1 MALRSNGGGRQEA
14 AQARHSSDCL
24 RRICLLHLK
33 RWLSVHPVH
42 CVALSVPY
50 GRERTVR
57 STLADHPQAGTRS
70 GEKRKMKPHPDP
82 LPVSCQAE
90 SLRRPGTRAAG
101 VGHAAAGKGQL
112 RQFHAGYP
120 LAGGQPTSV
129 SRREPHPRRR
139 FPPPRPGSQTPR
151 PRRACGAPAQCGPNA
166 PGHRRTV
173 PAGPEPDPRG

>member
-50 GRERTVR
+50 GRARTVR

-90 SLRRPGTRAAG
+90 SLKRPEDDMLPRERAGSPVARSAAAYLGQSQGATSTASISTATAWLTNSTATTSLWRPGAMRT
-101 VGHAAAGKGQL
+101 KC
-112 RQFHAGYP
+112 P
-120 LAGGQPTSV
+120 WTPTNG
-129 SRREPHPRRR
+129 PRR
-139 FPPPRPGSQTPR
+139 T
-151 PRRACGAPAQCGPNA
+151 
-166 PGHRRTV
+166 
-173 PAGPEPDPRG
+173 